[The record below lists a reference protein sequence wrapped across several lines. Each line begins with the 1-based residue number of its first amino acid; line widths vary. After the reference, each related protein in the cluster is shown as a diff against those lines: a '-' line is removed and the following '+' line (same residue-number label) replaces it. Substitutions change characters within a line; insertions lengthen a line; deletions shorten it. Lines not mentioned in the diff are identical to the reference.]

1 MARAQ
6 PKMSDQGSVH
16 EEAARMDGLLVHGG
30 ADCDRCLRAK
40 SAPPVLAPEV
50 IT

>member
-1 MARAQ
+1 MAREQ

-16 EEAARMDGLLVHGG
+16 EEAE
-30 ADCDRCLRAK
+30 CDRCLRAK